1 MFFQAKGSSHAS
13 MQDLREYMSSYL
25 KLDDEHITAF
35 LDVLR
40 GLPCARRAAKEGVDL
55 DEILKATWETFDKD
69 NSGSLEES
77 EFRLFMEAAPI
88 QFSAEDIENMFARA
102 DVDGNGNISFT
113 EFIPVFH
120 AVMLTGITSA

>member
-1 MFFQAKGSSHAS
+1 
-13 MQDLREYMSSYL
+13 
-25 KLDDEHITAF
+25 
-35 LDVLR
+35 
-40 GLPCARRAAKEGVDL
+40 
-55 DEILKATWETFDKD
+55 
-69 NSGSLEES
+69 
-77 EFRLFMEAAPI
+77 MEAAPI